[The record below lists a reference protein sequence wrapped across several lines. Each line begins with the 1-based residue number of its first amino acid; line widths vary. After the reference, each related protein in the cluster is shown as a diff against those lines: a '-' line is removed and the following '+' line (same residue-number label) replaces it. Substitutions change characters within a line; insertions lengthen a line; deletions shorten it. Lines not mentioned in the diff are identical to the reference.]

1 MSINGIDPRLP
12 NIPAIKPS
20 EPRVAPQEQ
29 GKTTGGGF
37 GEMFENALQE
47 VNQLQTT
54 ADKQIEGLVLKSE
67 GVTPHSAMI
76 ALEKADVAFQMMSAI
91 RSKIVRAYEEIV
103 RTQV

>member
-12 NIPAIKPS
+12 NIPAIKPTDNS
-20 EPRVAPQEQ
+20 IPKDGQNR
-29 GKTTGGGF
+29 TSDSGF
-37 GEMFENALQE
+37 GELFENALQE
-47 VNQLQTT
+47 VNDLQNK
-54 ADKQIEGLVLKSE
+54 ADQQIEGLVLKAD